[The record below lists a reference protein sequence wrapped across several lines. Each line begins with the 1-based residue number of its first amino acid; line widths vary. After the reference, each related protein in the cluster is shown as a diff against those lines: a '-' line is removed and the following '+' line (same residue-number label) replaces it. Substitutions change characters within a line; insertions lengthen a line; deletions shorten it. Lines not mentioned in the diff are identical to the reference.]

1 MLFSCCLASSL
12 WGVPWLSAPT
22 LLSIGERV
30 FIFPFFI
37 SNFVFIFSIFR
48 FSFFRFSFVFQLL
61 SVFTVALCSFS
72 VLLSSIFPLF
82 HSFSLFVF
90 HSASLAYS
98 SSSSSDFSGRP
109 YLGQHMPSVPSML
122 KQKMLRSSSVGSWG
136 TMPCTSFSSA
146 TGNQAGSESSTTLMP
161 HRLQIEGLTMD

>member
-1 MLFSCCLASSL
+1 MYLGCRHRRCFPSVSEFSFSHF
-12 WGVPWLSAPT
+12 T
-22 LLSIGERV
+22 
-30 FIFPFFI
+30 FPF
-37 SNFVFIFSIFR
+37 S
-48 FSFFRFSFVFQLL
+48 FSFFRFF
-61 SVFTVALCSFS
+61 
-72 VLLSSIFPLF
+72 I
-82 HSFSLFVF
+82 FVF
-90 HSASLAYS
+90 HFFDFLLSQCYCPYLQLPYAHFQFYCHRYSLSLSLSRAPSGSASYAYS

-161 HRLQIEGLTMD
+161 HRLWIEGLRKG